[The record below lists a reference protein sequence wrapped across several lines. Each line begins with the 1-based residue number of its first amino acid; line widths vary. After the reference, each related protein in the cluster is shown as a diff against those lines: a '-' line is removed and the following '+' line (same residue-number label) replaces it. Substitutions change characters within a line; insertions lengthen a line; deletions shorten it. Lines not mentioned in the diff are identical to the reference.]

1 MGGKSSSS
9 LFGQNYKPLSFVVC
23 GTSAIS
29 PKPEGMEKITEWVV
43 MGTTHS
49 TTNSNSS
56 CYPAAPVFM
65 SPKWINPDR
74 TVQIWDSMCSSI
86 REIRDW
92 SPIRKKNKKTDIGLQ
107 STKDSDGHHEFS
119 MLIDASVFSSF
130 EAPKSKLRSGC
141 LRHFSMRT
149 SFRAAKHHGNLL
161 EIEQFTLEN
170 WEDQLTWYFRWTFT
184 WPCSNSCLT
193 LLN

>member
-1 MGGKSSSS
+1 MKS
-9 LFGQNYKPLSFVVC
+9 GTEVLS
-23 GTSAIS
+23 
-29 PKPEGMEKITEWVV
+29 EK
-43 MGTTHS
+43 
-49 TTNSNSS
+49 
-56 CYPAAPVFM
+56 
-65 SPKWINPDR
+65 K
-74 TVQIWDSMCSSI
+74 Q
-86 REIRDW
+86 
-92 SPIRKKNKKTDIGLQ
+92 KTDIGLQ

-170 WEDQLTWYFRWTFT
+170 WEDQLTWYFR
-184 WPCSNSCLT
+184 
-193 LLN
+193 